1 MLSKQKC
8 AQDMEQSN
16 DNYFY
21 SEMQGKNEGTRTT
34 STDWSTEVFGFE
46 KSP

>member
-16 DNYFY
+16 DDYFY
-21 SEMQGKNEGTRTT
+21 LGMRSENEGTRTT
-34 STDWSTEVFGFE
+34 FADWSTEVFGFE

>member
-1 MLSKQKC
+1 MPRKQKC

-21 SEMQGKNEGTRTT
+21 SGMRSENEGTRTT
-34 STDWSTEVFGFE
+34 FTDWSTEVFGFE